1 MGRTGGRPNGLPAL
15 FGSGRLTVHAHKV
28 VTPHTRLVAA
38 LTTRAEQDWALY
50 AEHRA
55 RLTDVVAQSSGTADG
70 GTAPGEV
77 RRLCVLGAG
86 HCNDLDLERL
96 AGSFAEIHLVDIDGP
111 ALARAVARQP
121 ASVRA
126 RLRRHGDVDL
136 SGLSRRRLARW
147 KRIVPDAAEVET
159 AANAALDAILTKI
172 GGSFDV
178 VASTCVLTQMAFALR
193 AALGERHPALEAIR
207 FALMRTHLSTLV
219 GLTSP
224 GGVAVFAS
232 DVVSST
238 TYPLAAP
245 SPGRTTTDILSD
257 VVSAGAAYFAANP
270 ELVAGLLAEVGPP
283 ELLAPW
289 LWTGPHARTYLVYA
303 LRLRLPLDA
312 ER

>member
-1 MGRTGGRPNGLPAL
+1 VAHPNHDDGPLAL
-15 FGSGRLTVHAHKV
+15 
-28 VTPHTRLVAA
+28 LVAA
-38 LTTRAEQDWALY
+38 LSTRAEQDWALY
-50 AEHRA
+50 AAHRA
-55 RLTDVVAQSSGTADG
+55 RLTDVVAQSARMADA
-70 GTAPGEV
+70 GTAPAELQ
-77 RRLCVLGAG
+77 RLCVLGAG

-96 AGSFAEIHLVDIDGP
+96 VESFAEIHLVDIDGP

-126 RLRRHGDVDL
+126 RLHRHGDVDL

-147 KRIVPDAAEVET
+147 KHIVPDADEIET
-159 AANAALDAILTKI
+159 AANAALDSILTKV
-172 GGSFDV
+172 GGPFDV

-193 AALGERHPALEAIR
+193 EALGERHPALEAVR

-238 TYPLAAP
+238 TYPLAEP
-245 SPGRTTTDILSD
+245 LPGRTTTDILHD

-289 LWTGPHARTYLVYA
+289 LWTGPLARTYLVYA
-303 LRLRLPLDA
+303 LRLRLPVDA
-312 ER
+312 ES